1 MEFKDKIKALEFHIK
16 IVETRDDPEFWKNT
30 EAETITRALKDQKL
44 WDSSL
49 SAIEDVYREFERLV
63 KIHGEPDNAVET
75 GYDLKA
81 IKDLLNELRVDFKDA
96 KEAVIKEDKD
106 RALFSLEQSK
116 GEILKYPTFAG
127 DAGQDLVKFKEKMEY
142 RFNQYRSEEKNSLLH
157 HLPYIGVEY

>member
-1 MEFKDKIKALEFHIK
+1 MEFKDKVKALEFHIK

-44 WDSSL
+44 WDSSV
-49 SAIEDVYREFERLV
+49 SAIVDIYREFERLV

-81 IKDLLNELRVDFKDA
+81 IKDLLNELQDFKDA

-142 RFNQYRSEEKNSLLH
+142 RFKRNQVAKQDQLEKL
-157 HLPYIGVEY
+157 

>member
-1 MEFKDKIKALEFHIK
+1 MEFKDKVKALEFHIK

-81 IKDLLNELRVDFKDA
+81 IKDLLNELQDFKDA

-127 DAGQDLVKFKEKMEY
+127 DAGQDLVKFKETMEY
-142 RFNQYRSEEKNSLLH
+142 RFKRNQVAKQDQLEKL
-157 HLPYIGVEY
+157 